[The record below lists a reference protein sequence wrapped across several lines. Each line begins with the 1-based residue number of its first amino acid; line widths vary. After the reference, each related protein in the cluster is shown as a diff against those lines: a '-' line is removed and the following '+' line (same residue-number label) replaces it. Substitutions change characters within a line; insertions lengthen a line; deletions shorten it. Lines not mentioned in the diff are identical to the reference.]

1 MTLQQKTICLL
12 LLQDEIDEG
21 LSSVDMPKRFF
32 SCRQFESWKGVYI
45 SGNKRVAPMVGAGD
59 VRVSLHVC
67 GVLTSGS
74 HMWF

>member
-1 MTLQQKTICLL
+1 MKTSAALTCLR
-12 LLQDEIDEG
+12 
-21 LSSVDMPKRFF
+21 VFF
-32 SCRQFESWKGVYI
+32 FFFRQFESWKGDYI
-45 SGNKRVAPMVGAGD
+45 SGNKRMAPMVGAGD

>member
-1 MTLQQKTICLL
+1 MKASAALTCLRL
-12 LLQDEIDEG
+12 
-21 LSSVDMPKRFF
+21 FF
-32 SCRQFESWKGVYI
+32 SCRQFESWKGYYI

-74 HMWF
+74 HMWL

>member
-1 MTLQQKTICLL
+1 MKA
-12 LLQDEIDEG
+12 
-21 LSSVDMPKRFF
+21 FF
-32 SCRQFESWKGVYI
+32 SCRQFESWKGYYI